1 MAKRRG
7 SRARRLVL
15 DVGSSS
21 VRLCELTQTKAGYQL
36 TKYFQRE
43 FAIEPSMEEE
53 EQREIRKTTLQ
64 ALLKEAK
71 VRHKKTVLGVPGQS
85 VFTRPR
91 ALPPV
96 PEYKLSQIVRY
107 EIQQLIPFPLE
118 NVAWGYQVL
127 NVTEAGGYDVL
138 MAAIKVEVVEKRL
151 EILRDVRK
159 RIDTVDVCP
168 LAAYNWFKYTG
179 EFGDQGETVALLDLG
194 ASTTDIVIER
204 EGQFRFTRSLNIG
217 GNDITKAIA
226 ESFGMEYAKAE
237 QLKREK
243 GFAPTG
249 DPQRDGKGGEVIGRV
264 LNRLVGEINRSF
276 GYFRAQPG
284 GGPVSRVVVT
294 GGGACLRNI
303 IPHLQRQLGVEVRI
317 AQPLAGLAIAPGAQ
331 EVNERPEQAAVAL
344 GLALRCR
351 ESVPLE
357 INLIP
362 PRILEAA
369 RRREQLFY
377 WGLSVAT
384 LLLIMASI
392 IPAREQENQQ
402 VNKRIDLAMGVL
414 GQYDGRMILDQATPP
429 NEWKSQYEAQLT
441 RFVTERDEEK
451 EKQKLLDGA
460 KTSRIVWLKY
470 LNALN
475 DARPKGK
482 LIAFSVVESTVI
494 RKGGGGRGGAAPG
507 GAAPGG
513 RGAFGRGGRMA
524 ALARGGRGAAAAAP
538 AAPAAAAAPTDATL
552 ESASS
557 SPFAISRVQSTGFG
571 GLGADD
577 LFQGIDQLGGIGQAP
592 TTAQSAN
599 QRPVRPNGLRV
610 RGYAADQTTLFE
622 FLSNL
627 RDSGVFSHG
636 VHFDDQWTK
645 PVLEAELYDAPTVI
659 EGASQASSGGGGGG
673 GGDDGGGMFSNISI
687 SGIGVGGGSSGGG
700 SGQSRPNRPASFG
713 GEVANLTKNAI
724 LTFTVDLQF
733 APPPKGGGG
742 GGRGGRSFGG
752 RGGTIFGGGM

>member
-1 MAKRRG
+1 
-7 SRARRLVL
+7 
-15 DVGSSS
+15 
-21 VRLCELTQTKAGYQL
+21 
-36 TKYFQRE
+36 
-43 FAIEPSMEEE
+43 MEEE

-151 EILRDVRK
+151 EILRDVK
-159 RIDTVDVCP
+159 KSIDTVDVCP

-194 ASTTDIVIER
+194 AATTDIVIER

-217 GNDITKAIA
+217 GNDITKAIG
-226 ESFGMEYAKAE
+226 ESFEMEHLKAE

-303 IPHLQRQLGVEVRI
+303 IPYLQRQLGVEVRI

-377 WGLSVAT
+377 WALSVAT
-384 LLLIMASI
+384 LLLILASI
-392 IPAREQENQQ
+392 IPAREQQNQEA
-402 VNKRIDLAMGVL
+402 NRRIDLAMDVFR
-414 GQYDGRMILDQATPP
+414 QYDARMIHLTKPP
-429 NEWKSQYEAQLT
+429 DEWKSAYEAELT
-441 RFVTERDEEK
+441 QYQAEVDQEK
-451 EKQKLLDGA
+451 TKQKILDNA
-460 KTSRIVWLKY
+460 RNNRIVWLKY
-470 LNALN
+470 LNAVN

-482 LIAFSVVESTVI
+482 LVVFSVIESTIV
-494 RKGGGGRGGAAPG
+494 RKVAAGSTGGGGGGAAAGGRGGL
-507 GAAPGG
+507 GAA
-513 RGAFGRGGRMA
+513 
-524 ALARGGRGAAAAAP
+524 ALSLFGGRGAAAPPPEPEVVAP
-538 AAPAAAAAPTDATL
+538 EEPVADTGETIT
-552 ESASS
+552 E
-557 SPFAISRVQSTGFG
+557 VETTGFQS
-571 GLGADD
+571 LGSND
-577 LFQGIDQLGGIGQAP
+577 LFQNIDNLSSGQVADATRAKRGAP
-592 TTAQSAN
+592 S
-599 QRPVRPNGLRV
+599 PLRPNGLRI
-610 RGYAADQTTLFE
+610 RGYVSDKETLQE
-622 FLSNL
+622 FLANL
-627 RDSGVFSHG
+627 RDSGAFVKNG
-636 VHFDDQWTK
+636 VYFNDRWTE
-645 PVLEAELYDAPTVI
+645 PVSKNVLYDAPTTI
-659 EGASQASSGGGGGG
+659 AGGAPAANTGGGAGGG
-673 GGDDGGGMFSNISI
+673 TGGGFNNGANFGAALGG
-687 SGIGVGGGSSGGG
+687 GIRVGGRGGRGGRGGGSTNTGGFNTF
-700 SGQSRPNRPASFG
+700 GQDTID
-713 GEVANLTKNAI
+713 LTRNAI
-724 LTFTVDLQF
+724 LTFTVNVQF
-733 APPPKGGGG
+733 GPPPKGASAAAVDSGG
-742 GGRGGRSFGG
+742 GGRGGGRGGRAGRGGG
-752 RGGTIFGGGM
+752 RGGRRGR

>member
-43 FAIEPSMEEE
+43 FPIEPTMDDE

-71 VRHKKTVLGVPGQS
+71 VRHKKAVIGVPGQS

-151 EILRDVRK
+151 EILRDVK
-159 RIDTVDVCP
+159 RQIDTVDVCP

-194 ASTTDIVIER
+194 AATTDIVIER

-217 GNDITKAIA
+217 GNDITKKVA
-226 ESFGMEYAKAE
+226 ESFGMEHLQAE

-249 DPQRDGKGGEVIGRV
+249 DPQRDGKGGEVIGLV
-264 LNRLVGEINRSF
+264 LDRLVGEINRSF

-303 IPHLQRQLGVEVRI
+303 IPYLQRQLGVEVRI

-377 WGLSVAT
+377 WALSVAT
-384 LLLIMASI
+384 FLLILASI
-392 IPAREQENQQ
+392 IPAREQQNQET
-402 VNKRIDLAMGVL
+402 NKRIDLALKVL
-414 GQYDGRMILDQATPP
+414 GEYDARMLPLPGPP
-429 NEWKSQYEAQLT
+429 NKWTSDYEAQLT
-441 RFVTERDEEK
+441 KFQSQVDQEK
-451 EKQKLLDGA
+451 EKQKLLDSA
-460 KTSRIVWLKY
+460 KSGRIVWVKY
-470 LNALN
+470 WNAIN
-475 DARPKGK
+475 DARPDGK
-482 LIAFSVVESTVI
+482 LVVFSVMESTII
-494 RKGGGGRGGAAPG
+494 RKGGGGGGLA
-507 GAAPGG
+507 
-513 RGAFGRGGRMA
+513 GRGGRGGA
-524 ALARGGRGAAAAAP
+524 GRGGNGPAGGGDSGQAAGDSPEAVS
-538 AAPAAAAAPTDATL
+538 AT
-552 ESASS
+552 
-557 SPFAISRVQSTGFG
+557 AISIVSSEGFE
-571 GLGADD
+571 GLGADNM
-577 LFQGIDQLGGIGQAP
+577 FKGIESLGGGQQGARTVPGRTATGPNKARAP
-592 TTAQSAN
+592 K
-599 QRPVRPNGLRV
+599 RPNGLRV
-610 RGYAADQTTLFE
+610 RGYVSDKETLQE
-622 FLSNL
+622 FLANL
-627 RDSGVFSHG
+627 RESGAFPFG
-636 VHFDDQWTK
+636 VHFNDRWTE
-645 PVLEAELYDAPTVI
+645 PVPETELYNAPAVI
-659 EGASQASSGGGGGG
+659 AGGAPAGSSSGGGGGG
-673 GGDDGGGMFSNISI
+673 GLSFGDISLGASSGFNPGGG
-687 SGIGVGGGSSGGG
+687 
-700 SGQSRPNRPASFG
+700 GQNRPRRGAGFG
-713 GEVANLTKNAI
+713 QNVQNLTKNRI

-733 APPPKGGGG
+733 AAAPKQATGAT
-742 GGRGGRSFGG
+742 GRGGRSATLGG
-752 RGGTIFGGGM
+752 RGFSLGGGSNN